1 MINLR
6 SNLNQIFI
14 KHSLF
19 PFLYDYG
26 IESIRRTKKKKL
38 LGDRIMVEFKVVV
51 NDIQT
56 GKSYNIPVSGHH
68 ANSLIGKKINDE
80 VDGIFVSLPGYKL
93 KITGGTDKDGFPMR
107 HDIPGSSRRRLLLSK
122 GVGFKPQVLG
132 KRKKKSVRGNTINQ
146 EIVQVNMK
154 VMKPGA
160 KPIEEI
166 IKDEGKT
173 ETKEAG
179 SSKEK
184 KEEQ

>member
-1 MINLR
+1 
-6 SNLNQIFI
+6 
-14 KHSLF
+14 
-19 PFLYDYG
+19 
-26 IESIRRTKKKKL
+26 
-38 LGDRIMVEFKVVV
+38 MVEFKVVV
-51 NDIQT
+51 NDIQS

-107 HDIPGSSRRRLLLSK
+107 QDLPGSTRRRLLLSK
-122 GVGFKPQVLG
+122 GLGFKPKERG

-154 VMKPGA
+154 VLKPGA

-166 IKDEGKT
+166 IKGEGKT
-173 ETKEAG
+173 EAKEAAP
-179 SSKEK
+179 KEK